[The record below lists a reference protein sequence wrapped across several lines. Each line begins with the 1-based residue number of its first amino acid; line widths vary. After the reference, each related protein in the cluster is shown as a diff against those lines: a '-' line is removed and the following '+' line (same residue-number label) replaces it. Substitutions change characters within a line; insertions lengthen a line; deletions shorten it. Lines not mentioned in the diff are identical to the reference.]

1 MMDRQGRGLAETVWT
16 RLDRKAGAITELTI
30 RQLRHRLSTWVVL
43 AVGFLLL
50 IALLALFIGGIRD
63 GWEPIDNDGDA
74 HDWDGDGYPAGQEFK
89 YGSDPFDRFSFPGSG
104 EFVEEGSFEWGS
116 VGLYSGNHTWRSATG
131 IFTYTWLDDSQIGGG
146 GVLEVD
152 SLEPCPDG
160 ELFEDFWLDW
170 GEGCRMDVNRIVVHD
185 ASFVGNG
192 TFRVVEGGYAAW
204 GYMEDSFDVE
214 PEPASNYI
222 DEDDIDWTGDPNKIN
237 GFDDDGDCLRID
249 WPEETPPD
257 FVWWSWEPNHDSD
270 RNGNGVD
277 CDVEWIADSNGNI
290 VAIIPDDNVDEDPSE
305 ENLAYEDAH
314 RAFIIGTGKIAFV
327 MILGIFLPL
336 FLALGLVRDE
346 TENGTLHYLLSKPI
360 HRGEF
365 ITYRILG
372 YLVVAGGFVLIM
384 SLMMGLVTASL
395 GPGDSIFRLKDVIV
409 WLGIAF
415 ATILALAAYG
425 AIFNTLGLLSSRYGV
440 YIALVIG
447 VYEFV
452 MAVLTLGGAEL
463 IPVLSVSHWT
473 LQLIDSIVLIVWPNT
488 IEMHIIASAF
498 NLPSGITAFWNP
510 PAHTLGTESPFISG
524 LISVIVLLLIT
535 SLMIIFGQSQFK
547 RREIM

>member
-30 RQLRHRLSTWVVL
+30 RQLRNRLSTWVVL
-43 AVGFLLL
+43 AVSFLLL
-50 IALLALFIGGIRD
+50 ICLLALFIGGVRD
-63 GWEPIDNDGDA
+63 GWEPIDNDNDS
-74 HDWDGDGYPAGQEFK
+74 HDWDGDGYPAGQEYK
-89 YGSDPFDRFSFPGSG
+89 YGSDEMDPFSFPGSG
-104 EFVEEGSFEWGS
+104 YFVEVGRFEWEEI
-116 VGLYSGNHTWRSATG
+116 GLISGNHTWRDATG
-131 IFTYTWLDDSQIGGG
+131 VFTYNWFEDSQIKGGAYLDISN
-146 GVLEVD
+146 LED
-152 SLEPCPDG
+152 CPDG
-160 ELFEDFWLDW
+160 EFLEDYWIDW
-170 GEGCRMDVNRIVVHD
+170 RSGCRIEENRIAVH
-185 ASFVGNG
+185 AISFTGNG
-192 TFRVVEGGYAAW
+192 TFWVQEGGSGVW
-204 GYMEDSFDVE
+204 GYIEDSFEVE

-237 GFDDDGDCLRID
+237 GFDDDGDCLRIG
-249 WPEETPPD
+249 WPEESRPTWDWWGGWVPHDPD
-257 FVWWSWEPNHDSD
+257 G
-270 RNGNGVD
+270 NGNGID
-277 CDVEWIADSNGNI
+277 CDVQWITDSDGNI
-290 VAIIPDDNVDEDPSE
+290 IAINPDDNVDEDPSE

-372 YLVVAGGFVLIM
+372 YLIVAGGFVLIM
-384 SLMMGLVTASL
+384 SLLMGLVTASL

-488 IEMHIIASAF
+488 IEMHLIATAF
-498 NLPSGITAFWNP
+498 ELPSGITAFWNP
-510 PAHTLGTESPFISG
+510 PVHTLGTESPFVSG
-524 LISVIVLLLIT
+524 LISVIVLIMIT
-535 SLMIIFGQSQFK
+535 SLMILFGQLQFK

>member
-30 RQLRHRLSTWVVL
+30 RQLRNRLSTWVVL
-43 AVGFLLL
+43 AVSFLLL
-50 IALLALFIGGIRD
+50 ICLLALFIGGVRD
-63 GWEPIDNDGDA
+63 GWEPIDNDNDS
-74 HDWDGDGYPAGQEFK
+74 HDWDGDGYPAGQEYK
-89 YGSDPFDRFSFPGSG
+89 YGSDEMDPFSFPGSG
-104 EFVEEGSFEWGS
+104 YFVEEGRFEWGEI
-116 VGLYSGNHTWRSATG
+116 GLKSGNHTWRDATG
-131 IFTYTWLDDSQIGGG
+131 VFTYNWFEDSQIKGGAYLDISN
-146 GVLEVD
+146 LED
-152 SLEPCPDG
+152 CPDG
-160 ELFEDFWLDW
+160 EFLEDYWIDW
-170 GEGCRMDVNRIVVHD
+170 RSGCRIEENRIAVH
-185 ASFVGNG
+185 AISFTGNG
-192 TFRVVEGGYAAW
+192 TFWVQEGGSGAW
-204 GYMEDSFDVE
+204 GYMEDSFEVE

-237 GFDDDGDCLRID
+237 GFDDDGDCLRIG
-249 WPEETPPD
+249 WPEESRPTWDWWGGWVPHDPD
-257 FVWWSWEPNHDSD
+257 G
-270 RNGNGVD
+270 NGNGID
-277 CDVEWIADSNGNI
+277 CDVQWITDSDGNI
-290 VAIIPDDNVDEDPSE
+290 IAINPDDNVDEDPSE

-372 YLVVAGGFVLIM
+372 YLIVAGGFVLIM
-384 SLMMGLVTASL
+384 SLLMGLVTASL

-488 IEMHIIASAF
+488 IEMHLIATAF
-498 NLPSGITAFWNP
+498 ELPSGITAFWNP
-510 PAHTLGTESPFISG
+510 PVHTLGTESPFVSA
-524 LISVIVLLLIT
+524 LISVIVLIMIT
-535 SLMIIFGQSQFK
+535 SLMILFGQLQFK

>member
-1 MMDRQGRGLAETVWT
+1 MMDRQGRGLSETVWT

-30 RQLRHRLSTWVVL
+30 RQLRNRLSTWVVL
-43 AVGFLLL
+43 AVSFLLL
-50 IALLALFIGGIRD
+50 VCLLALFIGGIRD
-63 GWEPIDNDGDA
+63 GWEPIDNDNDS
-74 HDWDGDGYPAGQEFK
+74 HDWDGDGYPAGQEYK
-89 YGSDPFDRFSFPGSG
+89 YGSNANDPFSFPGSG
-104 EFVEEGSFEWGS
+104 DFVQEGYFEWGG
-116 VGLYSGNHTWRSATG
+116 VGQHSGNHTWRYVTG
-131 IFTYTWLDDSQIGGG
+131 TFTYNWIENNPIGGETFLDVSNLDD
-146 GVLEVD
+146 
-152 SLEPCPDG
+152 CPEG
-160 ELFEDFWLDW
+160 EMFDDFWLDW
-170 GEGCRMDVNRIVVHD
+170 GSGCSLSQNSILVHE
-185 ASFVGNG
+185 ASFTGNG
-192 TFRVVEGGYAAW
+192 TFRTQEGWGGVW
-204 GYMEDSFDVE
+204 GYMEDVFYVE

-237 GFDDDGDCLRID
+237 GFDDDGDCLRIG
-249 WPEETPPD
+249 WPGEPEPQ
-257 FVWWSWEPNHDSD
+257 WWWENRHDPD
-270 RNGNGVD
+270 RNENGID
-277 CDVEWIADSNGNI
+277 CDVQWILDSNGNV
-290 VAIIPDDNVDEDPSE
+290 VAIYPDDNVDEDPSE

-372 YLVVAGGFVLIM
+372 YLIVAGGFVLIM
-384 SLMMGLVTASL
+384 SLLMGLVTASL

-488 IEMHIIASAF
+488 IEMHLIATAF
-498 NLPSGITAFWNP
+498 ELPSGITAFWNP
-510 PAHTLGTESPFISG
+510 PVHTLGTESPFVSG
-524 LISVIVLLLIT
+524 LISVIVLMLIT
-535 SLMIIFGQSQFK
+535 SLMILFGQRQFK

>member
-43 AVGFLLL
+43 GVGFLLL
-50 IALLALFIGGIRD
+50 ICLLALFIGGIRD
-63 GWEPIDNDGDA
+63 GWEPIDNDNDS
-74 HDWDGDGYPAGQEFK
+74 HDWDGDGYPAGQEYK
-89 YGSDPFDRFSFPGSG
+89 YGSDPMDGYSFPGSG

-116 VGLYSGNHTWRSATG
+116 VGLYSGNHTWRWATG
-131 IFTYTWLDDSQIGGG
+131 VFTYNWIDENPIGGEM
-146 GVLEVD
+146 LEIQ
-152 SLEPCPDG
+152 SLSECPEG

-170 GEGCRMDVNRIVVHD
+170 GDGCRLEENRLTVYD
-185 ASFVGNG
+185 ASFIGNG
-192 TFRVVEGGYAAW
+192 TFRVQEGYYAEW

-237 GFDDDGDCLRID
+237 GFDDDGDCLRVG
-249 WPEETPPD
+249 WPDQSTPEWDIWGNWERHDPD
-257 FVWWSWEPNHDSD
+257 GN
-270 RNGNGVD
+270 RNGVD
-277 CDVEWIADSNGNI
+277 CDVEWITDSDGNI
-290 VAIIPDDNVDEDPSE
+290 IAINPDNNVDEDPSE

-384 SLMMGLVTASL
+384 SLLMGLVTASL

-488 IEMHIIASAF
+488 IEMHIIADAF

-535 SLMIIFGQSQFK
+535 SLMILFGQRQFK

>member
-1 MMDRQGRGLAETVWT
+1 
-16 RLDRKAGAITELTI
+16 
-30 RQLRHRLSTWVVL
+30 
-43 AVGFLLL
+43 
-50 IALLALFIGGIRD
+50 
-63 GWEPIDNDGDA
+63 
-74 HDWDGDGYPAGQEFK
+74 
-89 YGSDPFDRFSFPGSG
+89 
-104 EFVEEGSFEWGS
+104 
-116 VGLYSGNHTWRSATG
+116 
-131 IFTYTWLDDSQIGGG
+131 
-146 GVLEVD
+146 
-152 SLEPCPDG
+152 
-160 ELFEDFWLDW
+160 
-170 GEGCRMDVNRIVVHD
+170 
-185 ASFVGNG
+185 
-192 TFRVVEGGYAAW
+192 
-204 GYMEDSFDVE
+204 
-214 PEPASNYI
+214 
-222 DEDDIDWTGDPNKIN
+222 
-237 GFDDDGDCLRID
+237 
-249 WPEETPPD
+249 
-257 FVWWSWEPNHDSD
+257 
-270 RNGNGVD
+270 
-277 CDVEWIADSNGNI
+277 
-290 VAIIPDDNVDEDPSE
+290 
-305 ENLAYEDAH
+305 
-314 RAFIIGTGKIAFV
+314 

-425 AIFNTLGLLSSRYGV
+425 AIFNTLGL
-440 YIALVIG
+440 
-447 VYEFV
+447 
-452 MAVLTLGGAEL
+452 GGAEL

-498 NLPSGITAFWNP
+498 DLPSGITAFWNP

>member
-1 MMDRQGRGLAETVWT
+1 MDRQGRGLAETVWT

-43 AVGFLLL
+43 GVGFLLL
-50 IALLALFIGGIRD
+50 ICLLALFIGGIRD
-63 GWEPIDNDGDA
+63 GWEPIDNDNDS
-74 HDWDGDGYPAGQEFK
+74 HDWDGDGYPAGQEYK
-89 YGSDPFDRFSFPGSG
+89 YGSDPMDGYSFPGSG

-116 VGLYSGNHTWRSATG
+116 VGQYSGNHTWRWATG
-131 IFTYTWLDDSQIGGG
+131 VFTYNWIDENPIGGEM
-146 GVLEVD
+146 LD
-152 SLEPCPDG
+152 IQSLPECPEG

-170 GEGCRMDVNRIVVHD
+170 GDGCRLEENRLTVYD
-185 ASFVGNG
+185 ASFIGNG
-192 TFRVVEGGYAAW
+192 TFRVEEGYYAEGGD
-204 GYMEDSFDVE
+204 MEDSFDVE

-237 GFDDDGDCLRID
+237 GFDDDGDCLRVG
-249 WPEETPPD
+249 WPDESTPEWDIWGNWERHDPD
-257 FVWWSWEPNHDSD
+257 GN
-270 RNGNGVD
+270 RNGVD
-277 CDVEWIADSNGNI
+277 CDVEWITDSDGNI
-290 VAIIPDDNVDEDPSE
+290 IAINPDNNVDEDPSE

-384 SLMMGLVTASL
+384 SLLMGLVTASL

-488 IEMHIIASAF
+488 IEMHIIADAF

-535 SLMIIFGQSQFK
+535 SLMILFGQRQFK

>member
-30 RQLRHRLSTWVVL
+30 RQLRNRLSTWVVL
-43 AVGFLLL
+43 AVSFLLL
-50 IALLALFIGGIRD
+50 ICLLALFIGGVRD
-63 GWEPIDNDGDA
+63 GWEPIDNDNDS
-74 HDWDGDGYPAGQEFK
+74 HDWDGDGYPAGQEYK
-89 YGSDPFDRFSFPGSG
+89 YGSDEMDPFSFPGSG
-104 EFVEEGSFEWGS
+104 YFVEEGRFEWEEI
-116 VGLYSGNHTWRSATG
+116 GLISGNHTWRDATG
-131 IFTYTWLDDSQIGGG
+131 VFTYNWFEDSQIKGGAYLDISN
-146 GVLEVD
+146 LED
-152 SLEPCPDG
+152 CPDG
-160 ELFEDFWLDW
+160 EFLEDYWIDW
-170 GEGCRMDVNRIVVHD
+170 RSGCRIEENRIAVH
-185 ASFVGNG
+185 AISFTGNG
-192 TFRVVEGGYAAW
+192 TFWVQEGGSGVW
-204 GYMEDSFDVE
+204 GYIEDSFEVE

-237 GFDDDGDCLRID
+237 GFDDDGDCLRIG
-249 WPEETPPD
+249 WPEESRPTWDWWGGWVPHDPD
-257 FVWWSWEPNHDSD
+257 G
-270 RNGNGVD
+270 NGNGID
-277 CDVEWIADSNGNI
+277 CDVQWITDSDGNI
-290 VAIIPDDNVDEDPSE
+290 IAINPDDNVDEDPSE

-372 YLVVAGGFVLIM
+372 YLIVAGGFVLIM
-384 SLMMGLVTASL
+384 SLLMGLVTASL

-488 IEMHIIASAF
+488 IEMHLIATAF
-498 NLPSGITAFWNP
+498 ELPSGITAFWNP
-510 PAHTLGTESPFISG
+510 PVHTLGTESPFVSG
-524 LISVIVLLLIT
+524 LISVIVLMLIT
-535 SLMIIFGQSQFK
+535 SLMILFGQRQFK

>member
-1 MMDRQGRGLAETVWT
+1 MDKQGRGLAETVWT

-43 AVGFLLL
+43 AVGTLLL
-50 IALLALFIGGIRD
+50 MSLLAMFIAGVRG
-63 GWEPIDNDGDA
+63 GWEPIDNDGDS
-74 HDWDGDGYPAGQEFK
+74 HDWDQEGYPAGQEFK
-89 YGSDPFDRFSFPGSG
+89 YGSDPYDGFSFPGSG
-104 EFVEEGSFEWGS
+104 FFVQEGSFEWGS
-116 VGLYSGNHTWRSATG
+116 VGLYSGNHTWRYATG
-131 IFTYTWLDDSQIGGG
+131 IFTYTWLDDSQIGGEEII
-146 GVLEVD
+146 EVG
-152 SLEPCPDG
+152 SLKSCPEG
-160 ELFEDFWLDW
+160 ELFEDFWIDW
-170 GEGCRMDVNRIVVHD
+170 GDGCRMDVNRIAVHE

-192 TFRVVEGGYAAW
+192 TFRVQEGFYAEW
-204 GYMEDSFDVE
+204 GHFEDTFYVE

-222 DEDDIDWTGDPNKIN
+222 DEDDIDWPGDPNGIN
-237 GFDDDGDCLRID
+237 GFDDDGDCLRIG
-249 WPEETPPD
+249 WPEDTELD
-257 FVWWSWEPNHDSD
+257 FWWGWDNRHQPD
-270 RNGNGVD
+270 RNGNGIP
-277 CDVEWIADSNGNI
+277 CDVAWISDSSGNI
-290 VAIIPDDNVDEDPSE
+290 IQINPDDNVDEDPSE
-305 ENLAYEDAH
+305 ESLAYEDAH

-336 FLALGLVRDE
+336 FLSLGLVRDE

-372 YLVVAGGFVLIM
+372 YLIISGGFVLIM
-384 SLMMGLVTASL
+384 SLLMGLVTASL
-395 GPGDSIFRLKDVIV
+395 GPGDSIFRLNDMIL
-409 WLGIAF
+409 WFGIAF

-452 MAVLTLGGAEL
+452 MAVLTLGGATL

-488 IEMHIIASAF
+488 IEMHLIATAF
-498 NLPSGITAFWNP
+498 DLPSGIRAFWNP
-510 PAHTLGTESPFISG
+510 PVHTLGTDNPFISG
-524 LISVIVLLLIT
+524 LISVVVLLLIT
-535 SLMIIFGQSQFK
+535 TMMILFGQAQFK